1 MNPQQAFEILLNIP
15 EPRRTPVLTDAA
27 TALRVSEILGLMWMD
42 LDFFG
47 SGDRSEARLRLGSV
61 QSAQVQ
67 GFEGTRAHAPR
78 AGRFLDGVE
87 GENSLCEG

>member
-15 EPRRTPVLTDAA
+15 EPRRTLVLTDAGDSSA
-27 TALRVSEILGLMWMD
+27 SIGDSRSDVDGSGP
-42 LDFFG
+42 FR
-47 SGDRSEARLRLGSV
+47 SGDRSEPRLRLGPV

-67 GFEGTRAHAPR
+67 GLEGTRTHAPR